1 MNRFPIVLIKV
12 LLSLLLLFS
21 CSMEE
26 SEFSG
31 VLKGEDTSSSQE
43 VVKEEVP
50 SAIEILSVADSARLL
65 EKTASGFV
73 YCATSL
79 FYPSGSGVSVMLT
92 YPDGTVSYVSA
103 GEGKFSLL
111 EEKHGIQ
118 SVTLTMEER
127 DGKPVKDSYSVVVYD
142 GEGFVPVLEV
152 SGTLHSLKNCL
163 SSDGSLSFDLESGD
177 FNAKP
182 FSISSTELSYKDWE
196 TVYDW
201 ATSSDRGENIY
212 TFRNAGAG
220 SGDFPVTNV
229 SLCDAKVW
237 CNAASEKAGLSPV
250 YCNAD
255 GSVIRDSG
263 ETARLVSSTPKET
276 GGYRLPT
283 AAEWEL
289 AARGGL
295 VGYAAYLA
303 YEKKTLSGVEP
314 RLTFDVNEKLWQ
326 MEWAGAEDK
335 ILVKDYLVYE
345 VNSPKEQT
353 SKCASKK
360 SNILGLF
367 DMSGN
372 VAEWVDSQSA
382 TSSMLEPRFYALGGS
397 YYDSLELCK
406 VQDRSVSMHPS
417 SYNEHTGFRVVR

>member
-1 MNRFPIVLIKV
+1 MLNKV
-12 LLSLLLLFS
+12 LGFLFVLLFFS

-43 VVKEEVP
+43 VVKEDVP

-65 EKTASGFV
+65 EKNASGFV

-79 FYPSGSGVSVMLT
+79 FYPSGSGISLQAT
-92 YPDGTVSYVSA
+92 YPDGSVRSVPA
-103 GEGKFSLL
+103 GEASFSSLQDSS
-111 EEKHGIQ
+111 GMQ
-118 SVTLTMEER
+118 SVTLTL
-127 DGKPVKDSYSVVVYD
+127 GKNKGEVVQDSYSVVLLDSY
-142 GEGFVPVLEV
+142 GLVPVLSV
-152 SGTLHSLKNCL
+152 SGLL
-163 SSDGSLSFDLESGD
+163 SPFSKALNSDGSLSFDLESGA

-182 FSISSTELSYKDWE
+182 FSISSTELSYKDWKA
-196 TVYDW
+196 VYDW
-201 ATSSDRGENIY
+201 ATSSDRGQNIY

-263 ETARLVSSTPKET
+263 ETARLVSCTPKET

-295 VGYAAYLA
+295 AAYGSYLA
-303 YEKKTLSGVEP
+303 YSKKTLSGVEP

-326 MEWAGAEDK
+326 MEWAGVEDK
-335 ILVKDYLVYE
+335 ILVKDYLVFE
-345 VNSPKEQT
+345 DNSPKEQT

-382 TSSMLEPRFYALGGS
+382 TSSVVEPRFYALGGS